1 MFGTIDLI
9 ETASG
14 FLRLLI
20 SGILGVSIAFIIVAI
35 RILKS
40 NSFGMGPKVIVTRE
54 GNLKKLVIHKS
65 CKDFKMD
72 PGGTDKLSAA
82 VASELRDKLQAD
94 PGNTQI
100 QILPGVDL
108 LFKYSKYITKR

>member
-1 MFGTIDLI
+1 MFGTIDVI
-9 ETASG
+9 DTAAG
-14 FLRLLI
+14 FIRLLV
-20 SGILGVSIAFIIVAI
+20 SGIFGVSIAFIIVAV

-40 NSFGMGPKVIVTRE
+40 NSFGMGPKVILTRE

-72 PGGTDKLSAA
+72 PGGADKLSAA
-82 VASELRDKLQAD
+82 VAGDLRKKLQED

-100 QILPGVDL
+100 PVLPGADM
-108 LFKYSKYITKR
+108 LFKYAKYISKR